1 MRAGCTRAL
10 ESLGDPRALAALQ
23 PHLETCA
30 DCRAL
35 VEAHARLR
43 DLPAPPLDASAA
55 RRIRDIGRAELAAR
69 PRAPAWWVGAL
80 VLGGV
85 ALGVGAAGAVFMP
98 RGAPRGF
105 NPHRLLGWTLAGPA
119 LARGG
124 GRRGA
129 RQCRRGRRGRLRA
142 LSGLVRRILGS
153 GPSLCAR
160 GRPLLVACVRSG
172 ATLPAERRVLAAAR
186 ARRWASDRRRR
197 GASVA
202 PALPDRRGEP
212 PRALPR
218 ASLVCGGGGGA
229 PHPAPPLPAK
239 LRPLA
244 SLLRDQL
251 AAMPSM
257 FAPSGTATV

>member
-10 ESLGDPRALAALQ
+10 ESLGDPRALASLQ

-98 RGAPRGF
+98 RG
-105 NPHRLLGWTLAGPA
+105 NLASPA
-119 LARGG
+119 QQIGV
-124 GRRGA
+124 GA
-129 RQCRRGRRGRLRA
+129 
-142 LSGLVRRILGS
+142 
-153 GPSLCAR
+153 
-160 GRPLLVACVRSG
+160 LLVASILTGCWAGLSPGRRSRAVAVG
-172 ATLPAERRVLAAAR
+172 VALVSAAAVVAGGSGLFPAWCGGFWEAGLRCARAVVLYSLPASAAALLFQR
-186 ARRWASDRRRR
+186 SAAFS
-197 GASVA
+197 
-202 PALPDRRGEP
+202 L
-212 PRALPR
+212 PRAL
-218 ASLVCGGGGGA
+218 AAGLATGGA
-229 PHPAPPLPAK
+229 GALALHPHCPIGEASHLALFHVLPWFAV
-239 LRPLA
+239 A
-244 SLLRDQL
+244 AAVLLIQRRL
-251 AAMPSM
+251 SPRS
-257 FAPSGTATV
+257 FAP

>member
-98 RGAPRGF
+98 RG
-105 NPHRLLGWTLAGPA
+105 NLASPA
-119 LARGG
+119 QQIGV
-124 GRRGA
+124 GA
-129 RQCRRGRRGRLRA
+129 
-142 LSGLVRRILGS
+142 
-153 GPSLCAR
+153 
-160 GRPLLVACVRSG
+160 LLVASILTGCWAGLSPGRRSRAVAVG
-172 ATLPAERRVLAAAR
+172 VALVSAAAVVAGGSGLFPAWCGGFWEAGLRCARAVVLYSLPASSL
-186 ARRWASDRRRR
+186 
-197 GASVA
+197 
-202 PALPDRRGEP
+202 
-212 PRALPR
+212 PRAL
-218 ASLVCGGGGGA
+218 AAGLATGGA
-229 PHPAPPLPAK
+229 GALALHPHCPIGEASHLALFHVLPWFAV
-239 LRPLA
+239 A
-244 SLLRDQL
+244 AAVLLIQRRL
-251 AAMPSM
+251 SPRS
-257 FAPSGTATV
+257 FAP